1 MSTKKEE
8 NIMLVVLGLIATPNM
23 LYFVVKSFRGNDSI
37 DIIFGYLMAA
47 LYLFMWVM
55 VVIEIIKYRRGKN
68 KED

>member
-1 MSTKKEE
+1 MSTKKE
-8 NIMLVVLGLIATPNM
+8 IIGLIAGVLVATPNM

>member
-1 MSTKKEE
+1 MSTKKE
-8 NIMLVVLGLIATPNM
+8 IIGLIAGVLVATPNM
-23 LYFVVKSFRGNDSI
+23 LYFGVKSFRGNDSI
-37 DIIFGYLMAA
+37 DIIFGYLMVA

>member
-1 MSTKKEE
+1 MSTKKE
-8 NIMLVVLGLIATPNM
+8 IIGLIAGVLVATPNM

-55 VVIEIIKYRRGKN
+55 VVIEIIKYRRVKN

>member
-1 MSTKKEE
+1 MSTKKE
-8 NIMLVVLGLIATPNM
+8 ITGLIAGVLVATPNM

-68 KED
+68 K

>member
-1 MSTKKEE
+1 MSTKKE
-8 NIMLVVLGLIATPNM
+8 IIGLIAGVLVATPNM

-68 KED
+68 KEG